1 MITDVFLVFLK
12 ISISTSVIVAVLIL
26 LSPFL
31 NRRYASKW
39 KYGIWM
45 FLAVWLIIP
54 FSAVGGRP
62 AAAPSQAENQD
73 SMISKGGVDHFA
85 GQAALPERIVV
96 ELPAQVLTPVS
107 PRLPESNGITL
118 LDVMAYVWALGS
130 LVFLSVHLIGYL
142 YYKRQIL
149 QKGFGVTDACIL
161 RQTFELKKE
170 LGIKDNLPIVKHDN
184 TESPMVLGFI
194 KPLLVLPEEQY
205 SSEEMFFILKHE
217 LVHCKRKDVYAKFIL
232 IVANALHWFN
242 PFIWIMRKE
251 AAVDMELSCDERVTR
266 GVDYAVRKAY
276 TETLLSTLHKNVA
289 RKTALSTQ
297 FYGGKRIMKKR
308 FRNILNRADRKN
320 GVVILISAAV
330 LTMSL
335 GTLIGCSVEHET
347 VKDMTENTENI
358 LENIPA
364 NIPTGVSVVVP
375 ADLSTG
381 IPTADAAPQDGQIYG
396 YITKLD
402 GDSAVIDLQLW
413 VTSESDDWKPE
424 YNEAAGFE
432 VVDAEGEDI
441 AYPLSEDCKF
451 SVLENHWYPVIE
463 LDKKEFESSLSQTE
477 YPVLWVMELSG
488 GQIVR
493 IEEQYRP

>member
-12 ISISTSVIVAVLIL
+12 TSISTSVIVAVLIL

-45 FLAVWLIIP
+45 FLAMWLIIP

-73 SMISKGGVDHFA
+73 SMISKGGVDHLA

-149 QKGFGVTDACIL
+149 QMGAGVTDACIL

-170 LGIKDNLPIVKHDN
+170 LGIKDNLLIVKYDN
-184 TESPMVLGFI
+184 VESPMILGLI
-194 KPLLVLPEEQY
+194 KQLLVLPEEQY

-242 PFIWIMRKE
+242 PVIWIMRKE

-266 GVDYAVRKAY
+266 GADYAVRKAY
-276 TETLLSTLHKNVA
+276 TETLLSTIHKNVA

-297 FYGGKRIMKKR
+297 FYGGKQIMKKR
-308 FRNILNRADRKN
+308 FRNILNRTDRKN

-335 GTLIGCSVEHET
+335 GTLIGCSVANET
-347 VKDMTENTENI
+347 VKDMTENTA
-358 LENIPA
+358 NIPA
-364 NIPTGVSVVVP
+364 NISTDVSVVVP
-375 ADLSTG
+375 VDVPADISTV
-381 IPTADAAPQDGQIYG
+381 AVAPQDGQIYG
-396 YITKLD
+396 YITKFD
-402 GDSAVIDLQLW
+402 GDSAIIDRQLW
-413 VTSESDDWKPE
+413 VTSESEDWKPE

-441 AYPLSEDCKF
+441 VYPLSEDCKF